1 MSLLPQVLRSVKSLA
16 YHAKL
21 ASASLCDQP
30 TVAKRVAAVARRP
43 IDVLVSTPGRLL
55 EMMQSAS
62 HPQDSNGRDRRS
74 GARGG
79 RGGGRGGGGARGGGG
94 RGGSRGGGGK
104 PEPSLYLSDVRFV
117 VFDEADVLFD
127 DEFGPMLLPMLRR
140 MLRARD
146 RYEPGSRPAQ
156 LQCILAG
163 ASWPGAAQSDSE
175 RDRVTTRDGKSGMEL
190 AMAARQRRKQPGRES
205 PLLRELLQKE
215 LGSAVRALSSGLHR
229 LPSGLD
235 LSFRLVVVQG
245 KPDALLETLRGL
257 QPGASAMVFTNTTK
271 AAVFVT
277 AMLREAAAEEV
288 TRP

>member
-127 DEFGPMLLPMLRR
+127 DEFGPMLLPMLR
-140 MLRARD
+140 
-146 RYEPGSRPAQ
+146 SF
-156 LQCILAG
+156 
-163 ASWPGAAQSDSE
+163 
-175 RDRVTTRDGKSGMEL
+175 T
-190 AMAARQRRKQPGRES
+190 
-205 PLLRELLQKE
+205 
-215 LGSAVRALSSGLHR
+215 LH
-229 LPSGLD
+229 
-235 LSFRLVVVQG
+235 FR
-245 KPDALLETLRGL
+245 
-257 QPGASAMVFTNTTK
+257 
-271 AAVFVT
+271 
-277 AMLREAAAEEV
+277 
-288 TRP
+288 